1 MGKKK
6 WSFAV
11 IFDKVSDII
20 AEKNNIE
27 KNEIELESN
36 LINDLSF
43 DSLDTA
49 EILMEI
55 EKEFGINF
63 DKGIYSAE
71 LNDVRIVEDLVN
83 LIYKMVN

>member
-1 MGKKK
+1 MKKK
-6 WSFAV
+6 RWSLAA

-27 KNEIELESN
+27 KNEIELESH

-63 DKGIYSAE
+63 NKGIYSAE
-71 LNDVRIVEDLVN
+71 LNDVRIVENLVN
-83 LIYKMVN
+83 LIYKMAN